1 MRIGAEKLSQLRLYK
16 WCWMPKTNKQHRARW
31 AADSS
36 VKQQPRL
43 ERSASCHDALWL
55 WKYIVAK
62 EVCQSIR
69 SLEVAGT
76 LAQMTFLVAV
86 SLLSPNRTDSAVRQ
100 FLQTALALNK
110 SPLVSCLE
118 IWRFPDLGPG
128 WVPSE
133 NGSIRSPSRESS
145 ESTSLGVKHTVMLQ
159 RLHRLTGTTPG
170 PKLAWHKKARPPTS
184 LLSVECR

>member
-1 MRIGAEKLSQLRLYK
+1 MMLCGYENTSLQRKYAKASEALRLQGPWPRWLFWLQCHCSHQTGPTQQCGNFYK
-16 WCWMPKTNKQHRARW
+16 
-31 AADSS
+31 
-36 VKQQPRL
+36 
-43 ERSASCHDALWL
+43 
-55 WKYIVAK
+55 
-62 EVCQSIR
+62 
-69 SLEVAGT
+69 
-76 LAQMTFLVAV
+76 
-86 SLLSPNRTDSAVRQ
+86 
-100 FLQTALALNK
+100 LQTALALNK